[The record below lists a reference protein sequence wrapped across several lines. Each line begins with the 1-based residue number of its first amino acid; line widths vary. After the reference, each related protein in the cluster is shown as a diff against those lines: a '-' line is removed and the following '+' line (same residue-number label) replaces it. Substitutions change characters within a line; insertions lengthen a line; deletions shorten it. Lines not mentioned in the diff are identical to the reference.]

1 VGVGEQLLFRVIGVY
16 SLLGGMIMFIIVMDS
31 EDGRDYFTGTQWSSE
46 KEDAVKFTTKE
57 EARKFADL
65 IDVAYGD
72 YYLKVVEVKE
82 I

>member
-1 VGVGEQLLFRVIGVY
+1 
-16 SLLGGMIMFIIVMDS
+16 MDS